1 MVLAGWI
8 VVPIIPLR
16 RTFSPRI
23 NVLLEFMESLEP
35 FSALDERT
43 LAVLLL
49 VDQVVGAR
57 VWHG

>member
-1 MVLAGWI
+1 
-8 VVPIIPLR
+8 
-16 RTFSPRI
+16 
-23 NVLLEFMESLEP
+23 MESLEP